1 MDTIVK
7 PGKLSESWSWVLKM
21 AWKDSRRN
29 RARLFIF
36 ILSIALGIGALVGIN
51 SFKTTLVDE
60 IDSQAKELLGADMA
74 IGGQSKSFVEDAY
87 KMTDSIPGE
96 KSYESSFAS
105 MVFFP
110 RTDGTRLVNVRSLK
124 GGYPYYGKIETEPV
138 EAAEKFKTGQ
148 YALVDESVMLQYNVQ
163 VGDQVKVGN
172 TLFEIVGKLQKVPGQ
187 TEIGTTVAPIVYIP
201 LDYLGGTGLM
211 KKGSRIQQTVFFKI
225 PDQELVEEMNQ
236 KYGGPL
242 DKMGIYIETVE
253 DRKRDAGRAFGDLA
267 DFLNLVAFVALLLG
281 CIGVS
286 SSVYV
291 YIKEKIKTVAVLRCL
306 GASSNQVFFIFL
318 FQIALFGIIG
328 SLLGASFGVM
338 LQSYLPSLLKDFI
351 PVQITSAISWI
362 SVGQGIML
370 GLFISVLFTLLP
382 LLKIRKITP
391 LGVIRD
397 AVNQTSSGGKTLP
410 IIIYSIIFL
419 FIWIFSRIQINDW
432 LQSLYF
438 SLGIVVAFLLLTG
451 SGKLVMWLVRRF
463 FPKSLGFVWRQGLAN
478 LYRPNNQTLTL
489 IVTIGLGTMLIA
501 SLYSLQELLVKQITI
516 SGEGERPN
524 MVLFDIQ
531 TPQMEEVKEITLDY
545 DMPVMQEV
553 PIVTMRMMEINGYSK
568 NDVVNDSTLGY
579 KKWSFNREYRVT
591 YRDKLITSET
601 IVDGKWIGTATNN
614 DSIFISISKGFAE
627 SINANIGD
635 ELVFNV
641 QGALIKT
648 YVGSFR
654 EIEWNRV
661 QTNFLVLF
669 PKGVLEEA
677 PQFNVLI
684 TKTNSADYAARYQQA
699 IVRNFPNIS
708 IIDLGLILNTLEEVL
723 GRISFVIRFMALF
736 SIATGLLVLLSSVI
750 TSKYQRIEENVLLR
764 TLGASKNQIWKI
776 LFTEYFM
783 LGSIASIAGLLISM
797 IGSWLLASFV
807 FEITYLPNY
816 LAIFSVFIIITSLT
830 IIIGL
835 LNSRSVINNPPLQ
848 VIRKEV

>member
-7 PGKLSESWSWVLKM
+7 PGKLKVSWSWVLKM
-21 AWKDSRRN
+21 AWKDSRKN

-60 IDSQAKELLGADMA
+60 INAQAKELLGADMA
-74 IGGQSKSFVEDAY
+74 IGGQSKSFNEQAY
-87 KMTDSIPGE
+87 QMTDSIPGE

-110 RTDGTRLVNVRSLK
+110 QTDGTRLVNVRSLK
-124 GGYPYYGKIETEPV
+124 GGYPYYGKIETEPAD
-138 EAAEKFKTGQ
+138 AAEKFKTGQ

-187 TEIGTTVAPIVYIP
+187 TEIGATVAPIVYIP

-225 PDQELVEEMNQ
+225 PDAELVEEMNQ

-242 DKMGIYIETVE
+242 DKLGIYIETVE

-318 FQIALFGIIG
+318 FQIALFGVIG
-328 SLLGASFGVM
+328 SLLGASFGVL

-362 SVGQGIML
+362 SVAQGIML
-370 GLFISVLFTLLP
+370 GLFISILFTLLP
-382 LLKIRKITP
+382 LLKIRTITP

-397 AVNQTSSGGKTLP
+397 VVSNKGDGKALP
-410 IIIYSIIFL
+410 IVIYSIIFL
-419 FIWIFSRIQINDW
+419 FIWVFSKIQINDW

-451 SGKLVMWLVRRF
+451 AGKLVMWLVRKF
-463 FPKSLGFVWRQGLAN
+463 FPKQLGFVWRQGLAN

-531 TPQMEEVKEITLDY
+531 TPQLEEVKTITIDY
-545 DMPVMQEV
+545 DMPVIQEV
-553 PIVTMRMMEINGYSK
+553 PIITMRLMEINGYTK
-568 NDVVNDSTLGY
+568 NDAVNDSTLGY
-579 KKWSFNREYRVT
+579 KKWSFNREYRIT
-591 YRDKLITSET
+591 YRDKLIASET
-601 IVDGKWIGTATNN
+601 IVDGKWRGQVTNN
-614 DSIFISISKGFAE
+614 DSIYISISKGFAE

-635 ELVFNV
+635 ELLFNV

-648 YVGSFR
+648 YVGSYR

-669 PKGVLEEA
+669 PRGVLEEA
-677 PQFNVLI
+677 PQFNVLV
-684 TKTNSADYAARYQQA
+684 TKTNSTDYAARYQQA

-764 TLGASKNQIWKI
+764 TLGASKTQIWKI

-783 LGSIASIAGLLISM
+783 LGSIASIAGLCIS
-797 IGSWLLASFV
+797 IVGSWLMAKFV
-807 FEITYLPNY
+807 FEITYVPNY
-816 LAIFSVFIIITSLT
+816 LSIFSVFIVITSLT
-830 IIIGL
+830 IVIGL